1 MIGGIVGVVDSALDF
16 ASNVVMRMNLKDRL
30 KYIDRV
36 RELKLEFLAENAK
49 PDGER
54 IDAKCERIRDQLLIE
69 LQTMNNAMAAG
80 VMEGAKE

>member
-1 MIGGIVGVVDSALDF
+1 MLAGIVGVVDSALDF
-16 ASNVVMRMNLKDRL
+16 ASNVVLRMNLKDRL

-36 RELKLEFLAENAK
+36 RELKLQFLEENAK

-54 IDAKCERIRDQLLIE
+54 IDAKCEKIRDELFIE

-80 VMEGAKE
+80 VLEGPKG

>member
-1 MIGGIVGVVDSALDF
+1 MLGGIIGVVDSALDF
-16 ASNVVMRMNLKDRL
+16 ASNVVMRLNLKDRL

-36 RELKLEFLAENAK
+36 RELKLAFLEENAK

-69 LQTMNNAMAAG
+69 LSTMNNAMAAG
-80 VMEGAKE
+80 VLEGPKG